1 MFVVYLFS
9 FFFPSFSL
17 KRFPKKDKTAPQDGQ
32 FKIHKM
38 DTRHPVFRISS
49 KVWRFKGV
57 GPEDQSRKEIT
68 IDLMVTCFWMTTG
81 FDITLSREVWRPRAV
96 GYVILSRDK
105 QSVIVCS
112 HWDTCPARWTNNN
125 LSWLS
130 NNISI
135 TRPRSWWDGA
145 NLTIRHFLAGASLE
159 SAAWKKLCPNNMDQQ
174 QLSWFSNNISITR
187 SQSWC
192 LAMGWI
198 SRFDTPSQAPLS
210 SPQHGGERS

>member
-1 MFVVYLFS
+1 MFMFYVVYLVYFCLC
-9 FFFPSFSL
+9 FCFSFSL
-17 KRFPKKDKTAPQDGQ
+17 FFFEKISKEGQ
-32 FKIHKM
+32 NCSTRWTVKIHKM

-57 GPEDQSRKEIT
+57 GPEDQSRKKIT
-68 IDLMVTCFWMTTG
+68 IDLMVACFWMTTG

-145 NLTIRHFLAGASLE
+145 NLTIRHFLVGASLE
-159 SAAWKKLCPNNMDQQ
+159 SAAWRKTLPQ
-174 QLSWFSNNISITR
+174 
-187 SQSWC
+187 
-192 LAMGWI
+192 
-198 SRFDTPSQAPLS
+198 
-210 SPQHGGERS
+210 QHGPTTTELVLEQH